1 MTSMSAKRLNLA
13 ALAIALLGSSL
24 VAPPHASA
32 DCLRRIYNR
41 STFVLVARQDDG
53 PPATILPGQ
62 ALSVRLSRPGKID
75 LSAYCSV
82 PGADGGLKPVIMD
95 SFDYEAQID
104 RCFIKFGGQLFIPQL
119 GRGFIGLQGTAPFT
133 VNNPR
138 QGDLILGPSRDQS
151 CPVLRR
157 GG

>member
-1 MTSMSAKRLNLA
+1 MLLA
-13 ALAIALLGSSL
+13 
-24 VAPPHASA
+24 H
-32 DCLRRIYNR
+32 
-41 STFVLVARQDDG
+41 QDDG

-75 LSAYCSV
+75 LSAYCGV
-82 PGADGGLKPVIMD
+82 PGVDGALQPVIEN
-95 SFDYEAQID
+95 SFDYEAQLD
-104 RCFIKFGGQLFIPQL
+104 RCFIKFGGQFFVPQL
-119 GRGFIGLQGTAPFT
+119 GRGFIGLQGTGPFT

-138 QGDLILGPSRDQS
+138 QGDLIPGSSSDQS